1 MNFSVKVVPGDEYDR
16 FIAERT
22 RPASD
27 VTPATVTA
35 AGAPAQTSAAPSTSG
50 SRQ

>member
-22 RPASD
+22 RPA
-27 VTPATVTA
+27 TVTA
-35 AGAPAQTSAAPSTSG
+35 AGATTQTSAGTNTPGSG
-50 SRQ
+50 Q